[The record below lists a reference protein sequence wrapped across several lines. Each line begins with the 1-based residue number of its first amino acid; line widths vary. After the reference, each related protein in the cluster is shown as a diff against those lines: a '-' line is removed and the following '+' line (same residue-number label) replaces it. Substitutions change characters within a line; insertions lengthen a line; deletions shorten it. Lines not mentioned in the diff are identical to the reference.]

1 MRRNKTQSLAEV
13 IGDYVSEMN
22 IDRKLKEVSV
32 VGSWESIVGKAIASK
47 TTSVRFRNG
56 KLHVHLKSSVI
67 RNELLMLRESLRTKL
82 NEKAGEEIVKE
93 IVIR

>member
-13 IGDYVSEMN
+13 LSEYVTEMN

-32 VGSWESIVGKAIASK
+32 VDSWESLVGKVITSK

-67 RNELLMLRESLRTKL
+67 RNELLMLRESLRATL
-82 NEKAGEEIVKE
+82 NDKAGEEIVKE